1 MRVTIQFV
9 PFLKLTSLLF
19 LFFFFIGFGVGVS
32 KSPPKHAIV
41 FVDSTEKAYFAPPCV
56 KALDKRT
63 TLIESTIEKIY
74 NLKLNPNPECLDT
87 GAFLQDAR
95 SLSGQLLVKIGILKP
110 LKSRWNTDGSW
121 NW

>member
-1 MRVTIQFV
+1 MIQFV
-9 PFLKLTSLLF
+9 PFLKLTSLLL

-41 FVDSTEKAYFAPPCV
+41 FVDSAEKTYFAPPCV
-56 KALDKRT
+56 KALGERT
-63 TLIESTIEKIY
+63 TLMESTIGKVY
-74 NLKLNPNPECLDT
+74 NLKLNPDPECRET

-95 SLSGQLLVKIGILKP
+95 SLSGQLLVKIGVLEP
-110 LKSRWNTDGSW
+110 LKAGWNIDGSW

>member
-1 MRVTIQFV
+1 MILFVTA
-9 PFLKLTSLLF
+9 LRLTSLLL
-19 LFFFFIGFGVGVS
+19 LFFFSIGFGVGVS

-41 FVDSTEKAYFAPPCV
+41 FVDSAEKTYFAPPCV
-56 KALDKRT
+56 KALDERT
-63 TLIESTIEKIY
+63 TLTESTIEKVY
-74 NLKLNPNPECLDT
+74 KLKLNPDPECRDT

-95 SLSGQLLVKIGILKP
+95 SLSGQLLVKIGALEP